1 MIKHRFIP
9 MKKFHFFLL
18 DKKTAG
24 IKTALEI
31 EFMLLV
37 SIWKK
42 LKSANTV
49 KIEDKVKYITN
60 PLSKF
65 RLLGFLNEQ
74 KIETNVAKKSKK

>member
-37 SIWKK
+37 SI
-42 LKSANTV
+42 
-49 KIEDKVKYITN
+49 
-60 PLSKF
+60 
-65 RLLGFLNEQ
+65 
-74 KIETNVAKKSKK
+74 